1 MLVGPGVAEISEYTV
16 AHILGNEAVET
27 GDRLR
32 DAFVISADHRTQIL
46 GVEPGRESG
55 RAYEVGEHDRELAA
69 FGFGSLAA
77 GAVGLDRMFGR
88 VVKSLGSQG
97 GDRIEENTAMADR

>member
-69 FGFGSLAA
+69 FGFGSLA
-77 GAVGLDRMFGR
+77 VGERSGSSECS
-88 VVKSLGSQG
+88 VVSRKVSARNAAIASK
-97 GDRIEENTAMADR
+97 RIRRWP